1 MADFVSKNK
10 KDNEDV
16 VQQSKSPNKV
26 KAMLKEKESPVNQ
39 FKIDDYDDSDDSGSD
54 NDAKP
59 QGVSNT
65 SVDVGEMMSSSS
77 DDENEE

>member
-1 MADFVSKNK
+1 
-10 KDNEDV
+10 
-16 VQQSKSPNKV
+16 
-26 KAMLKEKESPVNQ
+26 MLKEKESPVNQ